1 MCRFGGERK
10 GPKEVAARVTTD
22 QTDGRERS
30 KTSGGRVIYKGM
42 EKPKNIQSKM
52 RAVDAQVKWVG
63 SR

>member
-22 QTDGRERS
+22 EKDGRERE
-30 KTSGGRVIYKGM
+30 KTSGGWMNYDGM

-52 RAVDAQVKWVG
+52 RAVDVQVKWIG